1 MSSHKLPQ
9 PSDPLPSLTHA
20 ERTLI
25 HKAARLVRKG
35 RLDEVRLRRH
45 EKKGSS
51 CFSGRRMRKDGC
63 AGSVRAGRRTR

>member
-45 EKKGSS
+45 EKKGVLVLQWSEGAK
-51 CFSGRRMRKDGC
+51 GRLCR
-63 AGSVRAGRRTR
+63 

>member
-1 MSSHKLPQ
+1 MSSYELPK
-9 PSDPLPSLTHA
+9 DTGTLPSLTHA

-45 EKKGSS
+45 EKKGVLVLQWSEDAK
-51 CFSGRRMRKDGC
+51 GRLCR
-63 AGSVRAGRRTR
+63 

>member
-45 EKKGSS
+45 EKKGVLVLQWSEDAK
-51 CFSGRRMRKDGC
+51 GRLCR
-63 AGSVRAGRRTR
+63 

>member
-9 PSDPLPSLTHA
+9 PSDKLPSLTHA

-45 EKKGSS
+45 EKKGVLVLQWSEDAK
-51 CFSGRRMRKDGC
+51 GRLCR
-63 AGSVRAGRRTR
+63 

>member
-1 MSSHKLPQ
+1 MSSYELPQ

-45 EKKGSS
+45 EKKGVLVLQWSEDAK
-51 CFSGRRMRKDGC
+51 GRLCR
-63 AGSVRAGRRTR
+63 